1 MKKFLTVLLALSVV
15 FTYSFSAVGSAFAAE
30 SYTLDDYAN
39 ALTAEKAAQLNY
51 LNSAKAQAI
60 NGLSFD
66 KDGYAGGF
74 MKGAYEAAADKV
86 ISDATAKMDEEI
98 NKVLN
103 TTDWPKQDAPDLDKV
118 RVVTKEFDV
127 KGTKKDITTAT
138 GMTDAMKAETDTL
151 NKAQA
156 PLSKAAVEAKL
167 DVDLSKYNST
177 DKEYTAN
184 GEPNGTELTAAQAVE
199 RAISIAKEDIAAADK
214 KPTDAEKIKAYK
226 DVATEFDK
234 AMKKIKTLAD
244 EEFDDNINAGT
255 VDAAVEQLAT
265 ILLNDLKTDLDID
278 PDMTADATK
287 DWSAITAGDL
297 KAFWEADKT
306 NANKGKG
313 EFFGVAIA
321 NIAKATRTEVA
332 AVNTASKAAV
342 AAAKAPLKAYANGD
356 VNKITALGGSDKA
369 DKTKRYTALANA
381 SKAVKVYEDVVA
393 AGEKMKAAYEYGIKV
408 YDDAAVAQAVKAAEK
423 LVYADLMGTF
433 DKAEDYIKEAAKNE
447 GITLEAVNFELQK
460 FNKAVEDAA
469 KKMYK
474 DGTTAKLPQVKVLY
488 GDNKTP
494 EADFVYLKE
503 TYYKTEA
510 AAWAK
515 IAQKAVADLKDAQS
529 YDEITAIMTKAA
541 EEFDKLLHND
551 VANDVIAA
559 RTNYVKALVNYG
571 TLKKGLL
578 DDKDYP
584 DANINAAVE
593 QGKKLINK
601 ATTVDGVK
609 AAYEEA
615 KAIVDSLKT
624 ADELKAAKEAV
635 EKQIAALPYTAKLT
649 VADKAAVKAAY
660 EAYDAYMK
668 MPGASDIA
676 SASKTLLKE
685 KYNKVNELVAAE
697 IDAKAKALNEKLAKA
712 YTGSDA
718 DVAARVALKA
728 EADAVKAEAKALTDE
743 IEAVNDTYAAFLT
756 VPAMAEVA
764 KLAAHDFM
772 NDLVLDAEIKLVK
785 AAKDGATAEEMKA
798 ALEAYNKLTDKQKYT
813 LDASVLQMAN
823 LIKTRLI
830 ASVEGLK
837 ITVSTKLYT
846 KSNKIRVNWKVKGQ
860 ADAADGYYVY
870 KSTKAQKNYKYM
882 GKTKKSYM
890 DNKKNLKKGKRY
902 FYKVKAYVEID
913 GQKYFSD
920 YSNKGNRI
928 YK

>member
-66 KDGYAGGF
+66 KDGYADGF

-199 RAISIAKEDIAAADK
+199 RAISLAKEAIAAADK
-214 KPTDAEKIKAYK
+214 KATDAEKIAAYK
-226 DVATEFDK
+226 KVATDFDT

-278 PDMTADATK
+278 PDMTADAIK

-306 NANKGKG
+306 NAKKG

-321 NIAKATRTEVA
+321 DITKVTRTEVA

-342 AAAKAPLKAYANGD
+342 AAAKAPIKAYADGKVQSIKD
-356 VNKITALGGSDKA
+356 LDTKA
-369 DKTKRYTALANA
+369 ERYTALANA

-393 AGEKMKAAYEYGIKV
+393 AGEKMKAAYEFGIKV

-474 DGTTAKLPQVKVLY
+474 DGTTAKVPQVKVLY

-515 IAQKAVADLKDAQS
+515 IAQKTVADLKDAQS

-551 VANDVIAA
+551 VASDVIAA
-559 RTNYVKALVNYG
+559 RANYVKALTNYG

-584 DANINAAVE
+584 NANIDAAVE

-601 ATTVDGVK
+601 ATTVAGVE

-615 KAIVDSLKT
+615 KVIVDSLKT

>member
-66 KDGYAGGF
+66 KDGYADGF

-199 RAISIAKEDIAAADK
+199 RAISLAKEAIAAADK
-214 KPTDAEKIKAYK
+214 KATDAEKIAAYK
-226 DVATEFDK
+226 KVATDFDT

-278 PDMTADATK
+278 PDMTADAIK

-306 NANKGKG
+306 NAKKG

-321 NIAKATRTEVA
+321 DITKVTRTEVA

-342 AAAKAPLKAYANGD
+342 AAAKAPIKAYADGKVQSIKD
-356 VNKITALGGSDKA
+356 LDTKA
-369 DKTKRYTALANA
+369 ERYTALANA

-393 AGEKMKAAYEYGIKV
+393 AGEKMKAAYEFGIKV

-474 DGTTAKLPQVKVLY
+474 DGTTAKVPQVKVLY

-503 TYYKTEA
+503 TYYETEA

-515 IAQKAVADLKDAQS
+515 IAQKTVADLKDAQS

-551 VANDVIAA
+551 VASDVIAA
-559 RTNYVKALVNYG
+559 RANYVEALTNYG

-584 DANINAAVE
+584 NTNIDAAVE

-601 ATTVDGVK
+601 ATTVAGVE

-743 IEAVNDTYAAFLT
+743 IGAVNDTYAAFLN
-756 VPAMAEVA
+756 VLAMAEVA

>member
-66 KDGYAGGF
+66 KDGYADGF

-199 RAISIAKEDIAAADK
+199 RAISLAKEAIAAADK
-214 KPTDAEKIKAYK
+214 KATDAEKIAAYK
-226 DVATEFDK
+226 KVATDFDT

-278 PDMTADATK
+278 PDMTADAIK

-306 NANKGKG
+306 NAKKG

-321 NIAKATRTEVA
+321 DITKVTRTEVA

-342 AAAKAPLKAYANGD
+342 AAAKAPIKAYADGKVQSIKD
-356 VNKITALGGSDKA
+356 LDTKA
-369 DKTKRYTALANA
+369 ERYTALANA

-393 AGEKMKAAYEYGIKV
+393 AGEKMKAAYEFGIKV

-474 DGTTAKLPQVKVLY
+474 DGTTAKVPQVKVLY

-503 TYYKTEA
+503 TYYETEA

-515 IAQKAVADLKDAQS
+515 IAQKTVADLKDAQS

-551 VANDVIAA
+551 VASDVIAA
-559 RTNYVKALVNYG
+559 RANYVEALTNYG

-584 DANINAAVE
+584 NTNIDAAVE

-601 ATTVDGVK
+601 ATTVAGVE

-756 VPAMAEVA
+756 VLAMAEVA

>member
-66 KDGYAGGF
+66 KDGYADGF

-86 ISDATAKMDEEI
+86 IGDATAKMDEAI
-98 NKVLN
+98 NNVLN
-103 TTDWPKQDAPDLDKV
+103 DTNWPKPTAPSLDVVRKV
-118 RVVTKEFDV
+118 TTEFMV
-127 KGTKKDITTAT
+127 KGTKEDITTAA
-138 GMTDAMKAETDTL
+138 GMTKAMKAETDTL
-151 NKAQA
+151 NKTQA
-156 PLSKAAVEAKL
+156 PLTKAAVEAKL

-184 GEPNGTELTAAQAVE
+184 GEPNGTELTAVQAVE
-199 RAISIAKEDIAAADK
+199 RAISIAKEAIAAADK
-214 KPTDAEKIKAYK
+214 APKDADKITAYK
-226 DVATEFDK
+226 AAATAFDT

-244 EEFDDNINAGT
+244 EEFDDSINAGT
-255 VDAAVEQLAT
+255 VDAAVEQLAA
-265 ILLNDLKTDLDID
+265 ILLNDIKVDLAID
-278 PDMTADATK
+278 SNMAADAIK
-287 DWSAITAGDL
+287 NWSTITAGDL

-306 NANKGKG
+306 TKNKG

-321 NIAKATRTEVA
+321 DITKATRNEVV
-332 AVNTASKAAV
+332 AVNNAYKAAV
-342 AAAKAPLKAYANGD
+342 ADAKAPLKAYANGD
-356 VNKITALGGSDKA
+356 VNKITALGGVNKA
-369 DKTKRYTALANA
+369 GRYTALANA

-393 AGEKMKAAYEYGIKV
+393 AGEKMKAAYEFGIKV

-433 DKAEDYIKEAAKNE
+433 DKAEDYIKEAAENE

-474 DGTTAKLPQVKVLY
+474 DGTTAKVPQVKVLY

-503 TYYKTEA
+503 TYYRTEA

-551 VANDVIAA
+551 VASDVIAA
-559 RTNYVKALVNYG
+559 RANYVKALTNYG

-601 ATTVDGVK
+601 ATTVAGVE

-624 ADELKAAKEAV
+624 ADQLKAAKEAV

-676 SASKTLLKE
+676 AASKTLLKE

-697 IDAKAKALNEKLAKA
+697 IDAKAKALNEKLAKV

-743 IEAVNDTYAAFLT
+743 IEAVNDTYTAFLT
-756 VPAMAEVA
+756 VPAMAEVT
-764 KLAAHDFM
+764 KLAVHDFM

-837 ITVSTKLYT
+837 ITASTKLYT

-860 ADAADGYYVY
+860 AEAADGYYVY

-882 GKTKKSYM
+882 GKTKKAYM
-890 DNKKNLKKGKRY
+890 DNKKGLKKGTRY

>member
-66 KDGYAGGF
+66 KDGYADGF

-86 ISDATAKMDEEI
+86 IGDATAKMDEEI

-103 TTDWPKQDAPDLDKV
+103 TTEWPKPTAPDLNVV
-118 RVVTKEFDV
+118 RNVTKSFN
-127 KGTKKDITTAT
+127 GHDITTAT
-138 GMTDAMKAETDTL
+138 GMTDAMKAEADTL
-151 NKAQA
+151 NKTQA
-156 PLSKAAVEAKL
+156 PLTKAAVEAKL

-177 DKEYTAN
+177 DKAYTAN
-184 GEPNGTELTAAQAVE
+184 GEPNGTELTAVQAVE
-199 RAISIAKEDIAAADK
+199 RAISIAKEAIAAADK
-214 KPTDAEKIKAYK
+214 KATDAEKIAAYK
-226 DVATEFDK
+226 KVATDFDT

-265 ILLNDLKTDLDID
+265 LLLNDLKADLDID
-278 PDMTADATK
+278 PNMTADGIEN
-287 DWSAITAGDL
+287 WSTITAGDL

-306 NANKGKG
+306 NAKKG

-321 NIAKATRTEVA
+321 NIEKTTRTEVA

-342 AAAKAPLKAYANGD
+342 AAAKAPIKAYADGKVQSIKD
-356 VNKITALGGSDKA
+356 LDTKA
-369 DKTKRYTALANA
+369 ERYTALANA

-393 AGEKMKAAYEYGIKV
+393 AGEKMKAAYEFGIKV

-474 DGTTAKLPQVKVLY
+474 DGTTAKVPQVKVLY

-503 TYYKTEA
+503 TYYRTEA

-551 VANDVIAA
+551 VASDVIAA
-559 RTNYVKALVNYG
+559 RANYVKALTNYG

-601 ATTVDGVK
+601 ATTVSGVE

-615 KAIVDSLKT
+615 KAIIDTLKT
-624 ADELKAAKEAV
+624 ADQLKAAKEAV
-635 EKQIAALPYTAKLT
+635 EKQIATLPYTAKLT

-660 EAYDAYMK
+660 EAYNAYKK
-668 MPGASDIA
+668 MPGAKEEPSNLV
-676 SASKTLLKE
+676 LLQE
-685 KYNKVNELVAAE
+685 KYDKVNELVAAE
-697 IDAKAKALNEKLAKA
+697 IDAKAKALNVKLAKA
-712 YTGSDA
+712 NTNSDA

-743 IEAVNDTYAAFLT
+743 IEAVNDTYTAFLT
-756 VPAMAEVA
+756 VPAMAEVT

-837 ITVSTKLYT
+837 ITASTKLYT

-860 ADAADGYYVY
+860 AEAADGYYVY

-882 GKTKKSYM
+882 GKTKKAYM
-890 DNKKNLKKGKRY
+890 DNKKGLKKGTRY

>member
-66 KDGYAGGF
+66 KDGYADGF

-199 RAISIAKEDIAAADK
+199 RAISLAKEAIAAADK
-214 KPTDAEKIKAYK
+214 KATDAEKIAAYK
-226 DVATEFDK
+226 KVATDFDT

-278 PDMTADATK
+278 PDMTADAIK

-306 NANKGKG
+306 NAKKG

-321 NIAKATRTEVA
+321 DITKVTRTEVA

-342 AAAKAPLKAYANGD
+342 AAAKAPIKAYADGKVQSIKD
-356 VNKITALGGSDKA
+356 LDTKA
-369 DKTKRYTALANA
+369 ERYTALANA

-393 AGEKMKAAYEYGIKV
+393 AGEKMKAAYEFGIKV

-474 DGTTAKLPQVKVLY
+474 DGTTAKVPQVKVLY

-515 IAQKAVADLKDAQS
+515 IAQKTVADLKDAQS

-551 VANDVIAA
+551 VASDVIAA
-559 RTNYVKALVNYG
+559 RANYVKALVNYG

>member
-66 KDGYAGGF
+66 KDGYAEGF

-86 ISDATAKMDEEI
+86 ISDATAKMDEAI
-98 NKVLN
+98 NNVLN
-103 TTDWPKQDAPDLDKV
+103 DTNWPKPTAPSLDVV
-118 RVVTKEFDV
+118 RKETTGFVV
-127 KGTKKDITTAT
+127 KGTKVDITTAV
-138 GMTDAMKAETDTL
+138 GMTKAMKAETDTL
-151 NKAQA
+151 NKTQA
-156 PLSKAAVEAKL
+156 PLTKAAVEAKL

-177 DKEYTAN
+177 DKEYTVN
-184 GEPNGTELTAAQAVE
+184 GEPNGTELTAVQAVE
-199 RAISIAKEDIAAADK
+199 RAISLAKEAIAAADK
-214 KPTDAEKIKAYK
+214 KATDAEKIAAYK
-226 DVATEFDK
+226 KVATDFDT

-306 NANKGKG
+306 NAKKG

-321 NIAKATRTEVA
+321 DITKVTRTEVA

-342 AAAKAPLKAYANGD
+342 AAAKAPIKAYADGKVQSIKD
-356 VNKITALGGSDKA
+356 LDTKA
-369 DKTKRYTALANA
+369 ERYTALANA

-393 AGEKMKAAYEYGIKV
+393 AGEKMKAAYEFGIKV

-474 DGTTAKLPQVKVLY
+474 DGTTAKVPQVKVLY

-515 IAQKAVADLKDAQS
+515 IAQKTVADLKDAQS

-551 VANDVIAA
+551 VASDVIAA
-559 RTNYVKALVNYG
+559 RANYVKALTNYG

-584 DANINAAVE
+584 NANIDAAVE

-601 ATTVDGVK
+601 ATTVAGVE

>member
-51 LNSAKAQAI
+51 LNNAKAQAI

-66 KDGYAGGF
+66 KDGYADGF

-86 ISDATAKMDEEI
+86 IGDATAKMDEEI

-103 TTDWPKQDAPDLDKV
+103 TTEWPKPTAPNLDVV
-118 RVVTKEFDV
+118 RNVTKSFN
-127 KGTKKDITTAT
+127 GQDITTAA
-138 GMTDAMKAETDTL
+138 GMTAAMKAETDTL
-151 NKAQA
+151 NKTQA
-156 PLSKAAVEAKL
+156 PLTKAAVEAKL

-177 DKEYTAN
+177 DKEYTVN
-184 GEPNGTELTAAQAVE
+184 GEPNGTELTAVQAVE
-199 RAISIAKEDIAAADK
+199 RAISLAKEAIAAADK
-214 KPTDAEKIKAYK
+214 KATDAEKIAAYK
-226 DVATEFDK
+226 KVATDFDT

-265 ILLNDLKTDLDID
+265 LLLNDLKTDLAID
-278 PDMTADATK
+278 PNMTADGTK

-306 NANKGKG
+306 NAKKG

-321 NIAKATRTEVA
+321 NIEKTTRTEVA

-356 VNKITALGGSDKA
+356 VNKITALLGGGN
-369 DKTKRYTALANA
+369 KTGRYTALANA

-393 AGEKMKAAYEYGIKV
+393 AGEKMKAAYEFGIKV

-433 DKAEDYIKEAAKNE
+433 DKAEDYIKEAAENE

-474 DGTTAKLPQVKVLY
+474 DGTTAKVPQVKVLY

-503 TYYKTEA
+503 TYYRTEA

-551 VANDVIAA
+551 VASDVIAA
-559 RTNYVKALVNYG
+559 RANYVKALTNYG

-601 ATTVDGVK
+601 ATTVAGVE

-624 ADELKAAKEAV
+624 ADQLKAAKEAV

-676 SASKTLLKE
+676 AASKTLLKE

-697 IDAKAKALNEKLAKA
+697 IDAKAKALNEKLAKV

-743 IEAVNDTYAAFLT
+743 IEAVNDTYTAFLT
-756 VPAMAEVA
+756 VPAMAEVT

-837 ITVSTKLYT
+837 ITASTKLYT

-860 ADAADGYYVY
+860 AEAADGYYVY

-882 GKTKKSYM
+882 GKTKKAYM
-890 DNKKNLKKGKRY
+890 DNKKGLKKGTRY

>member
-66 KDGYAGGF
+66 KDGYADGF

-199 RAISIAKEDIAAADK
+199 RAISLAKEAIAAADK
-214 KPTDAEKIKAYK
+214 KATDAEKIAAYK
-226 DVATEFDK
+226 KVATDFDT

-278 PDMTADATK
+278 PDMTADAIK

-306 NANKGKG
+306 NAKKG

-321 NIAKATRTEVA
+321 DITKVTRTEVA

-342 AAAKAPLKAYANGD
+342 AAAKAPIKAYADGKVQSIKD
-356 VNKITALGGSDKA
+356 LDTKA
-369 DKTKRYTALANA
+369 ERYTALANA

-393 AGEKMKAAYEYGIKV
+393 AGEKMKAAYEFGIKV

-474 DGTTAKLPQVKVLY
+474 DGTTAKVPQVKVLY

-515 IAQKAVADLKDAQS
+515 IAQKTVADLKDAQS

-551 VANDVIAA
+551 VASDVIAA
-559 RTNYVKALVNYG
+559 RANYVKALTNYG

-584 DANINAAVE
+584 NANIDAAVE

-601 ATTVDGVK
+601 ATTVAGVE

-882 GKTKKSYM
+882 GKTKKSIWTT
-890 DNKKNLKKGKRY
+890 R
-902 FYKVKAYVEID
+902 
-913 GQKYFSD
+913 
-920 YSNKGNRI
+920 RT
-928 YK
+928 